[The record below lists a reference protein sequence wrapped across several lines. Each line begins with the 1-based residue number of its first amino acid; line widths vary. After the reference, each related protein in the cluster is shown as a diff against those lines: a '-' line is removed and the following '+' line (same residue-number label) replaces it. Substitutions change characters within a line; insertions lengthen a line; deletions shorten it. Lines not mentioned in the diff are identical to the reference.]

1 MGVMGLGRDYW
12 KELDFATR
20 ISKKVASP
28 YTIDIIE
35 IPNPEEQRTI
45 PRCPWCS
52 LLPQRLNT
60 TNREFHIR
68 LSFSLDLG
76 LHFLVHW
83 RDPRSPLP
91 LRPER
96 IRFSI
101 GLS

>member
-52 LLPQRLNT
+52 PLPQRLNT
-60 TNREFHIR
+60 TNARNI
-68 LSFSLDLG
+68 LTVSFTFD
-76 LHFLVHW
+76 
-83 RDPRSPLP
+83 SPSVL
-91 LRPER
+91 
-96 IRFSI
+96 I
-101 GLS
+101 